1 MTNNNIP
8 ITILYM
14 QNPKSSKKTHF
25 RKFVYQIVAF
35 VKKNK
40 SSIKNSIFAWSIFFM
55 VDLLFGLN
63 FAEVKVSVYIK
74 NTIFFIISFYTIL
87 YCALLPNLPKKVF
100 KTIWVSPL
108 IMLGLCFCKYY
119 FDFYIF
125 KINFPKEY
133 SLIKNYF
140 GFEAW
145 RISQTAFYAI
155 AYWVYLNSIKDQKL
169 RREAEKKLLKT
180 EIDFLKAQ
188 INPHFVFNT
197 LNFVYNKVAS
207 IDKESGEAI
216 MSLTRLM
223 RNSVESTKHEQAT
236 IASEVNMIEEYLY
249 LQKLRFGNRLC
260 VEFKKEGLFSF
271 FAIPPLILISLV
283 ENAFKY
289 GIIDDAE
296 NPIYISIKVDKD
308 ALYFVCKNKKRVDF
322 EDKETTAIGLGN
334 IKRRLEI
341 YYDHNY
347 DLYANETIDIYEV
360 FLNIRWK
367 K

>member
-1 MTNNNIP
+1 MMKVSLIYRIQHFILRNKKQ
-8 ITILYM
+8 ILYHLIGWVLFWIIELGYGY
-14 QNPKSSKKTHF
+14 S
-25 RKFVYQIVAF
+25 IE
-35 VKKNK
+35 
-40 SSIKNSIFAWSIFFM
+40 IKNINLFKFGINATFFLTCFYSILNVCFLTKSTWKSIFLKSIALILILF
-55 VDLLFGLN
+55 LLKYFLD
-63 FAEVKVSVYIK
+63 VYI
-74 NTIFFIISFYTIL
+74 S
-87 YCALLPNLPKKVF
+87 
-100 KTIWVSPL
+100 KTSLFVQF
-108 IMLGLCFCKYY
+108 GENY
-119 FDFYIF
+119 
-125 KINFPKEY
+125 
-133 SLIKNYF
+133 LIKF
-140 GFEAW
+140 LIFEFW
-145 RISQTAFYAI
+145 RITQATLYAY
-155 AYWVYLNSIKDQKL
+155 AYWIYLNSLKEQKQ

>member
-1 MTNNNIP
+1 
-8 ITILYM
+8 M
-14 QNPKSSKKTHF
+14 QNEIIHLQSKFLKLLYGINQFVRNNKQIIKKHILGWTIYCLIEFCFSVSIAAIIPSSF
-25 RKFVYQIVAF
+25 
-35 VKKNK
+35 
-40 SSIKNSIFAWSIFFM
+40 IKNIVYFILCFYAI
-55 VDLLFGLN
+55 LFG
-63 FAEVKVSVYIK
+63 A
-74 NTIFFIISFYTIL
+74 FI
-87 YCALLPNLPKKVF
+87 PQLPKKILKAIIVSFFLVILLVAF
-100 KTIWVSPL
+100 KY
-108 IMLGLCFCKYY
+108 F
-119 FDFYIF
+119 FDFYIY
-125 KINFPKEY
+125 KINFPKDK
-133 SLIKNYF
+133 SILKNYF
-140 GFEAW
+140 AYEIW
-145 RISQTAFYAI
+145 RIYQPTIYAY

-249 LQKLRFGNRLC
+249 LQKLRFGKRLC